1 MKADAQN
8 QLELP
13 AIEKARSSE
22 KVHRSSAR
30 ELVRRASAAGR
41 PLRPTADTRRR
52 SQLSSEAQPAAR
64 RASAT
69 GVLVPP
75 PKPARVGSSLS
86 KSAPL
91 VTDAAAASAPVVP
104 PEKPAPLAYGNIAFD
119 LAGGQHDIAALR
131 ERRNAAVTKGMVF
144 MHKFFKKNNFAALH
158 EVGDDAPS
166 IFFECWCGPQHLAPR
181 APPAPCRL
189 CTCRHSRPPAAPP
202 PPPLPPLQV
211 HIGQLGHP
219 NARQGNL
226 RGGGCKGPSA
236 LFEDTAPSA
245 HPAPPRARA
254 VRRSLQTR
262 ERSTSSLPWP
272 RRPASALLLKGRGV
286 SACCS

>member
-1 MKADAQN
+1 M
-8 QLELP
+8 LELP

-91 VTDAAAASAPVVP
+91 VTDAAAASTPVVP

-131 ERRNAAVTKGMVF
+131 ARRNAAVTKGMVL
-144 MHKFFKKNNFAALH
+144 HLSSINF
-158 EVGDDAPS
+158 S
-166 IFFECWCGPQHLAPR
+166 GP
-181 APPAPCRL
+181 
-189 CTCRHSRPPAAPP
+189 
-202 PPPLPPLQV
+202 
-211 HIGQLGHP
+211 
-219 NARQGNL
+219 N
-226 RGGGCKGPSA
+226 
-236 LFEDTAPSA
+236 
-245 HPAPPRARA
+245 
-254 VRRSLQTR
+254 
-262 ERSTSSLPWP
+262 
-272 RRPASALLLKGRGV
+272 
-286 SACCS
+286 

>member
-1 MKADAQN
+1 MLKADAQN

-91 VTDAAAASAPVVP
+91 VTDAAAASTPVVP

-189 CTCRHSRPPAAPP
+189 CTCRHSRPQQPLRPLHFLLSRYTSANSAIRMHAKEICAAAGAKGRPP
-202 PPPLPPLQV
+202 CLRTPPHLPTRRL
-211 HIGQLGHP
+211 LGLGP
-219 NARQGNL
+219 WAVPYRPESAARAACRG
-226 RGGGCKGPSA
+226 RGG
-236 LFEDTAPSA
+236 
-245 HPAPPRARA
+245 PPRP
-254 VRRSLQTR
+254 
-262 ERSTSSLPWP
+262 SSLSDE
-272 RRPASALLLKGRGV
+272 A
-286 SACCS
+286 